1 VNHIN
6 VERAP
11 IAIVTID
18 RPEKRNACDQAMWQE
33 MWRVFDELSD
43 DPDVRAVIV
52 TGAGGHFSAGA
63 DISEFG
69 DVRSDAA
76 AAERYA
82 HDTDG
87 CENALAKLKK
97 PTIAAVSGVAV
108 GGGCGLA
115 LCCDF
120 RIGDA
125 TARMGIPA
133 ARLSI
138 LYSIE
143 ACQKLYNAVGL
154 ANAKRVLFSGEI
166 FGAETCRGM
175 GLLDSVVEG
184 DALAG
189 AIAFAE
195 QMAGNAP
202 LSIAGSKLALNA
214 LANGDADEKQAELK
228 RIQFAAAD
236 SEDYQEGRR
245 AFMEKRK
252 PNFVGR

>member
-1 VNHIN
+1 MSHVK

-11 IAIVTID
+11 ISTVTID
-18 RPEKRNACDQAMWQE
+18 RPEKRNACNQAMWQE
-33 MWRVFDELSD
+33 MWRVFDDLSE
-43 DPDVRAVIV
+43 DPTVRTVIL
-52 TGAGGHFSAGA
+52 TGAGGHFCAGA

-69 DVRSDAA
+69 DVRGDAA
-76 AAERYA
+76 AAESYA
-82 HDTDG
+82 RDTDG
-87 CENALAKLKK
+87 CENALAKLRK
-97 PTIAAVSGVAV
+97 PTVAAISGVAV

-120 RIGDA
+120 RIGDK

-138 LYSIE
+138 VYSIE

-154 ANAKRVLFSGEI
+154 ANAKRVLYTGEI
-166 FGAETCRGM
+166 LDAGVCREI
-175 GLLDSVVEG
+175 GLLDNLVEG

-195 QMAGNAP
+195 HMSENAP

-214 LANGDADEKQAELK
+214 LANGEAVEKEAELK
-228 RIQFAAAD
+228 QLQFAAAD
-236 SEDYQEGRR
+236 SEDYQEGRL